1 MASLDEMEQKVR
13 DRFFDAL
20 LAANRFRGELS
31 LAIRREAIHDVCR
44 FLCDEPSLRFNFLSD
59 LTAVDYL
66 NMGRIPR
73 FDVVY
78 HLLSLEHFH
87 RVRLKVGVAEQ
98 DIHIDSMT
106 DIWPAANWNERE
118 VYDMFGIIFEGHPDL
133 TRILMPDDW
142 EGHPLRKDFP
152 VGGSPSFYFK
162 RDSDERAGEPP
173 DLVPRLRT
181 QDSDI

>member
-1 MASLDEMEQKVR
+1 MASLDEIERRVR
-13 DRFFDAL
+13 DRFPEDL
-20 LAANRFRGELS
+20 LAANQYRAELS
-31 LAIRREAIHDVCR
+31 LAIRRDAVHDVCR
-44 FLCDEPSLRFNFLSD
+44 FLYDEPALQCNFLSD

-98 DIHIDSMT
+98 DIHIDSVT
-106 DIWPAANWNERE
+106 DIWAGADWNERE
-118 VYDMFGIIFEGHPDL
+118 VYDMFGIIFKGHPRL
-133 TRILMPDDW
+133 TRILTPDDW
-142 EGHPLRKDFP
+142 QGHPLRKDFP